1 MNNDCG
7 SKVTSPAAAG
17 GLVSFPDPQA
27 WRAHV
32 RVWERDYGG
41 TGLDACAYIEFECV
55 IHVHDIVHTSHTKS
69 STQAQGHAQSL
80 FTAGVLSLEHVP
92 QHLEALTVSLLCG
105 Q

>member
-1 MNNDCG
+1 MAG
-7 SKVTSPAAAG
+7 PA
-17 GLVSFPDPQA
+17 STH
-27 WRAHV
+27 AHN
-32 RVWERDYGG
+32 
-41 TGLDACAYIEFECV
+41 YIEFECV

-92 QHLEALTVSLLCG
+92 QHLEALTVSLLRG